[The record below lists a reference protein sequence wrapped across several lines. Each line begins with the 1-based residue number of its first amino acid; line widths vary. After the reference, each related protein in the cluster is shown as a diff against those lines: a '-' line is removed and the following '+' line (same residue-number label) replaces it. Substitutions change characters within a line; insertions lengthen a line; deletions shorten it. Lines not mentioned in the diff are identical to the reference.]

1 MSSWGMKGNE
11 KELPI
16 PSFLGEKLTTASSFC
31 FLVSDAMIP
40 LKKGWLFGFWPFS
53 LAGVAGWSTDS
64 KWWCCWAE
72 TCQINKGR
80 VEVIVVVVVVVLVL
94 LVFLFFLLLMMLMM
108 MDDRWWMI
116 DAGCWMMGDDYG
128 WSMRSIICSVVLLII
143 LFFLECCNSCH
154 CLFFFLLF
162 ALVALVSTMRW
173 PLMAIN
179 TLSSAQL
186 VGNLPLQWENPTL
199 GAAGGVM
206 AIKALHDGYQKIPV
220 DDKVRSGDIFFFF

>member
-1 MSSWGMKGNE
+1 
-11 KELPI
+11 
-16 PSFLGEKLTTASSFC
+16 
-31 FLVSDAMIP
+31 
-40 LKKGWLFGFWPFS
+40 
-53 LAGVAGWSTDS
+53 
-64 KWWCCWAE
+64 
-72 TCQINKGR
+72 
-80 VEVIVVVVVVVLVL
+80 
-94 LVFLFFLLLMMLMM
+94 
-108 MDDRWWMI
+108 
-116 DAGCWMMGDDYG
+116 MGDDYG

-220 DDKVRSGDIFFFF
+220 DDKVRSGDILFFLKFCLGKQPMRVQRCKTQDIVSCFMIS